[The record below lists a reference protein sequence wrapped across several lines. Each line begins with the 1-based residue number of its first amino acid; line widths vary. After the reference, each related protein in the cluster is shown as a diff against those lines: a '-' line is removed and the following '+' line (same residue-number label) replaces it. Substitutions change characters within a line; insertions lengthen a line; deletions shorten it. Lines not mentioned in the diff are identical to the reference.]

1 MQKKNPMMFRRI
13 VDICMTILLLCLMA
27 YQITGAVLHEWIG
40 MAMTVL
46 VIVHQILNRR
56 WYGALLKGKYNL
68 YRFSQTIVN
77 VLLIGS
83 FVLTAICGMAMSGHA
98 VPFLYGIIPV
108 STARVLHLSLSHWSF
123 VLMGLHLGL
132 HIPMM
137 IARWKLSDRTKTIL
151 SIASCIIAGYGFYLF
166 LQSGMMDYL
175 IFRTVFAFLDYEKSA
190 FMVFLE
196 HICMLGFWAF
206 IGTKWAGFCT
216 NLSRKNLKNKD
227 KLIPVCYMVAAVV
240 LGLVFNTVLPK
251 VNTSSFEAAP
261 TNVDI
266 GQGLSVHYSGG
277 SDLPEDVSNWL
288 TANGINRQ

>member
-13 VDICMTILLLCLMA
+13 VDIGMTILLLCLMA

-40 MAMTVL
+40 MAMTLL
-46 VIVHQILNRR
+46 VIIHQILNRR
-56 WYGALLKGKYNL
+56 WYGALFKGRYNL
-68 YRFSQTIVN
+68 YRISQTIVN
-77 VLLIGS
+77 VLLMSS
-83 FVLTAICGMAMSGHA
+83 FVLTALCGMAMSGHA

-137 IARWKLSDRTKTIL
+137 IGRWKLSDRTKTIL

-175 IFRTVFAFLDYEKSA
+175 VFRTVFAFLDYEKSA
-190 FMVFLE
+190 FTVFLE

-206 IGTKWAGFCT
+206 IGTKWAEICQ
-216 NLSRKNLKNKD
+216 NHYRKNIKMKE
-227 KLIPVCYMVAAVV
+227 KMIPVCYIVGAVV
-240 LGLVFNTVLPK
+240 LAIVFMK
-251 VNTSSFEAAP
+251 
-261 TNVDI
+261 I
-266 GQGLSVHYSGG
+266 
-277 SDLPEDVSNWL
+277 
-288 TANGINRQ
+288 